1 MVICRLLAESDPK
14 FHLVD
19 ASGCS
24 SGNALVPIGNDVH
37 ALFHWA
43 ETKMKMRSFT

>member
-1 MVICRLLAESDPK
+1 MVIRRLLAESDLK

-24 SGNALVPIGNDVH
+24 LSYALVPIGNDVH

-43 ETKMKMRSFT
+43 ETKIKMRSFT

>member
-1 MVICRLLAESDPK
+1 MVIRRLLAESDPK

-19 ASGCS
+19 ASGYLS
-24 SGNALVPIGNDVH
+24 RFAPVPIGNDVH
-37 ALFHWA
+37 ALFHRA